1 MTKPAEKPKSNRET
15 QLADYRTPPL
25 LRQWYVAGMKED
37 FGEELQEL
45 IIADRSLVKY
55 RTSKGEPVILQNRC
69 AHRSFPLS
77 KSWREDDDIRCRYHG
92 AKFNCDGELIEVP
105 SQDMCPKKSIRKYPT
120 REHGPFV
127 WVWMAPCEP
136 DDSALPELPFAS
148 GDWTVV
154 TGKFDVNGNLM
165 FMAENLCDLSHIPFM
180 HRDTLGYP
188 QEFAKEPLEINKN
201 GDSLE
206 FLRAVKGAYYHN
218 TAFFSAGTG
227 EKIGKHNY
235 TVTNKGY
242 FKSTGW
248 NYSHIKLSLDPETA
262 NKDEE
267 VQENYN
273 AIISHFLTP
282 KTASSCHYYWALA
295 RDYDQGDE
303 EISKVL
309 VETTCAGFEEDVET
323 TEDLQLLVDTDQTEF
338 KEITFGGDT
347 LSTMMRRIV
356 KRLADEEEV
365 LFSGKS

>member
-1 MTKPAEKPKSNRET
+1 MATQAKKKISNREA

-25 LRQWYVAGMKED
+25 LRQWYVAGMKEE
-37 FGEELQEL
+37 FGDELEEV
-45 IIADRSLVKY
+45 IIANRSLVKY
-55 RTSKGEPVILQNRC
+55 RTSKGEPVLLQNRC

-77 KSWREDDDIRCRYHG
+77 KSWREGDDIRCKYHG
-92 AKFNCDGELIEVP
+92 AKYNCDGELVEVP
-105 SQDMCPKKSIRKYPT
+105 SQEMCPNKQGVQKYPV

-136 DDSALPELPFAS
+136 DESALPELPFAS

-154 TGKFDVNGNLM
+154 KGKFDVEGNLM

-188 QEFAKEPLEINKN
+188 QEFAKAALDIEKK

-206 FLRAVKGAYYHN
+206 FTREVNQSYYHK

-227 EKIGKHNY
+227 DKIGKHAYN
-235 TVTNKGY
+235 TSNKGY
-242 FKSTGW
+242 FKSTAW
-248 NYSHIKLSLDPETA
+248 NYSHICLTLDPETA
-262 NKDEE
+262 KSDQN

-282 KTASSCHYYWALA
+282 KTESSCHYYWALA
-295 RDYDQGDE
+295 RDYDRDNDD
-303 EISKVL
+303 ISKTL
-309 VETTCAGFEEDVET
+309 VDTTCAGFIEDVET
-323 TEDLQLLVDTDQTEF
+323 TADLQQMVDTDQTEYR
-338 KEITFGGDT
+338 EMMFGGDK

-356 KRLADEEEV
+356 KRLANEEAE
-365 LFSGKS
+365 LFS